1 MRTQMFALLSECG
14 GQDALLQG
22 KYILWVVCIWYFG
35 FLIPTHWELFLFV
48 WLSWKFL
55 VSNWWDIVAFILKGA
70 AMLELG
76 LFGDEMFYVFLNLI
90 FKNYVFCVYINKS
103 I

>member
-1 MRTQMFALLSECG
+1 MRTQMFALLSQCG
-14 GQDALLQG
+14 GQDAHLQG

-35 FLIPTHWELFLFV
+35 FLIPTHWEMFLFV

-55 VSNWWDIVAFILKGA
+55 VSHWWDIVAFVLKGA

-76 LFGDEMFYVFLNLI
+76 LFGDEMFYVIFEF

>member
-1 MRTQMFALLSECG
+1 MFALLSECG
-14 GQDALLQG
+14 GQDALLQD

-55 VSNWWDIVAFILKGA
+55 VSNWWDIAAFILKGA

-76 LFGDEMFYVFLNLI
+76 LFGDEMFYVILNLI